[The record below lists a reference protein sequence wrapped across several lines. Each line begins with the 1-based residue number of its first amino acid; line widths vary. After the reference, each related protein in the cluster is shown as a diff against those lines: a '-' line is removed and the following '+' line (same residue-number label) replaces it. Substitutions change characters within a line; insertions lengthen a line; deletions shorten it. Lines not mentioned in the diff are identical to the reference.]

1 MDDFDRTPPQDAAA
15 EQSILGAILLAPGVL
30 DEVITVLDGRDFYQ
44 PRHETIY
51 AAALALRNRREP
63 VDAVS
68 VAAHL
73 QVSGDLAKV
82 GGPAYLHTLLSSTP
96 TAANAGY
103 YAKIVR
109 ERAVL
114 RRLVAAGTRVVQL
127 GYATDGGD
135 VDATVAAAV
144 GEVMAVGESARAG
157 TDRSLWDI
165 ADAALEQIDAGI
177 TCVPTPWAELNYLIE
192 GWVDE
197 TFVAIGARPGVG
209 KTVIGRQISR
219 SYAEAQVARDKRV
232 AAYFTPE
239 MSAERLYQRDLAGLA
254 GVPLR
259 DMRRGSLTEHQWH
272 AVAAADRHLRDLPMV
287 IVGASGMTARQI
299 AARCRALHRE
309 APLGMVTIDH
319 IGLVVGEARGRGDA
333 NKQAELSDAADV
345 FLALAHELGVTV
357 VVVTQLNRGVTQRAD
372 QRPVPSDIRDTDR
385 IEQNADLVLMLH
397 RDIDDHPDELHV
409 AVPKNRDGEP
419 GAFTLTFHGDQA
431 KATSPQWR
439 PSDALGR
446 SA

>member
-1 MDDFDRTPPQDAAA
+1 MSDLDRTPPQDIPA
-15 EQSILGAILLAPGVL
+15 EQSVLGGILLAPGVL
-30 DEVITVLDGRDFYQ
+30 DEVSTILDGRDFYQ

-51 AAALALRNRREP
+51 AAALALRNKREP

-68 VAAHL
+68 LSAHL
-73 QVSGDLAKV
+73 QVSGDLATI
-82 GGPAYLHTLLSSTP
+82 GGPAYLHELLSSTP

-114 RRLVAAGTRVVQL
+114 RRLVMAGTRVVQL
-127 GYATDGGD
+127 GYAPDGGD

-144 GEVMAVGESARAG
+144 SEVMAVGESARSG

-192 GWVDE
+192 GWVDS
-197 TFVAIGARPGVG
+197 TFVAVGARPGVG
-209 KTVIGRQISR
+209 KTVVARQVSR

-232 AAYFTPE
+232 AAYFTLE
-239 MSAERLYQRDLAGLA
+239 MSAERLYQRDLSGLA

-259 DMRRGSLTEHQWH
+259 AMRRANLTKDQWN
-272 AVAAADRHLRDLPMV
+272 AVAAADHHLRDLPMAL
-287 IVGASGMTARQI
+287 VGASGMTARQI

-309 APLGMVTIDH
+309 HPLGMVTIDH
-319 IGLVVGEARGRGDA
+319 IGLVRGETRGD
-333 NKQAELSDAADV
+333 NRQAELSDAADV
-345 FLALAHELGVTV
+345 FLALAHELNVTLV
-357 VVVTQLNRGVTQRAD
+357 AVTQLNRGVTQRAD

-397 RDIDDHPDELHV
+397 RDKDDHPDELHV
-409 AVPKNRDGEP
+409 AVPKNRDGSE
-419 GAFTLTFHGDQA
+419 GAFTLTFNGDQA
-431 KATSPQWR
+431 KATSPNWS
-439 PSDALGR
+439 PSDALRAG
-446 SA
+446 